1 MAGVS
6 ELARKNQI
14 IRNDRRL
21 MLSDDTGLRKQIQAT
36 HAHDNRAVDVDAILV
51 IIRDILNLVSPGIDG
66 ILNGSHKHTDVAE
79 EAAALSG
86 FDGIQDALAFL
97 LNKISC
103 EASSS
108 SLFRCRLVP
117 VM

>member
-1 MAGVS
+1 MAGAS
-6 ELARKNQI
+6 ELARNNQI

-66 ILNGSHKHTDVAE
+66 ILNGSHKHTDAAE

-103 EASSS
+103 EASS
-108 SLFRCRLVP
+108 
-117 VM
+117 